1 LISALGGGAEESV
14 WQPLFCVSARLYRS
28 RKRASNRFLRGWS
41 PLQAK
46 HLLSEL
52 KLRPP

>member
-1 LISALGGGAEESV
+1 MESTTKAEL
-14 WQPLFCVSARLYRS
+14 QRLNRL
-28 RKRASNRFLRGWS
+28 RKKASNRFLRGWS